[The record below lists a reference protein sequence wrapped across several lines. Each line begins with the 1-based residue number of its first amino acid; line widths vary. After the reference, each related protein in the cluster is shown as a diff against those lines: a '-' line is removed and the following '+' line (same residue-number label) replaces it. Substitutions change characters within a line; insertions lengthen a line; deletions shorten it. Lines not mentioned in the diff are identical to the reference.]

1 MRFLKGI
8 FVLVALG
15 GYSDIAKAASTSLK
29 QFLEQGFEIKD
40 VAIVPAE
47 IATRTAN
54 KIQADGAVITLQ
66 KGPALAVCN
75 YTFNAYVNVEWNIDC
90 RQGN

>member
-1 MRFLKGI
+1 MRFLIGI
-8 FVLVALG
+8 FTFVALG
-15 GYSDIAKAASTSLK
+15 ANSGQVNAASTSLK
-29 QFLEQGFEIKD
+29 QFLEQGFEIKS

-54 KIQADGAVITLQ
+54 KIQVDGAIITIQ

-75 YTFNAYVNVEWNIDC
+75 YTFSAYVNVEWNASC
-90 RQGN
+90 RPGT